1 MKILVLLLVPL
12 TFLVSGCFDSSP
24 PADITGEVVGCI
36 TTDNDLYCVTKYVDQ
51 GVTGATEVLIGEIDF
66 DLPSRSFSFT
76 KFHLEMDYR
85 DENDDQTFYTVFVES
100 LRREFVVEHRGTTV
114 IDSKPFIRVTPGDTV
129 AVAIVN
135 PPTIQTP
142 HQGYII
148 ANLTRPEI
156 EFEIPEEVKDVNILD
171 LIP

>member
-1 MKILVLLLVPL
+1 MKILILLFVLL
-12 TFLVSGCFDSSP
+12 TFLVSGCFNSSP
-24 PADITGEVVGCI
+24 PTNIAGEVVGCI
-36 TTDNDLYCVTKYVDQ
+36 TTDNDLYCVTKYADQ

-66 DLPSRSFSFT
+66 DLPSRGFSFT

-100 LRREFVVEHRGTTV
+100 LRREEFVSSRGTGV
-114 IDSKPFIRVTPGDTV
+114 DFESFIRVTPGDTI

-156 EFEIPEEVKDVNILD
+156 EFEIPEEVEDVDILD